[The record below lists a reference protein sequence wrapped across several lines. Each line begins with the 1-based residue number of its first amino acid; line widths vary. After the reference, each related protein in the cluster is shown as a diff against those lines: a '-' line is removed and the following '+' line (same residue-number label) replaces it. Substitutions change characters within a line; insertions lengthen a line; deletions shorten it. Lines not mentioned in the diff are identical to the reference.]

1 MKYLPSAFQRSVI
14 AAALASV
21 FSCYAEAGDV
31 PVIIVEGE
39 KEVFS
44 ISLEKENTVAPDST
58 ELLKGMAGASVVK
71 NGPLTG
77 FAQYRGMF
85 GQRINT
91 VIDGA
96 THTSG
101 GPNWMDAPLHYAP
114 ASQVSNIRVYRGA
127 SPVSSGQET
136 IGGSVIVETKSG
148 DFTDSAEV
156 VLSGEVS
163 VGGETNNNA
172 TMVSALIT
180 VANKNHWLNV
190 KGLDEQ
196 ADDMAFD
203 GGEITPT
210 EYERRRFDVGYG
222 VRFGAHEIEIGGG
235 RNETGDAGTP
245 ALPMDISSIDTDMV
259 RGKYTYQGDESV
271 VEVLL
276 FANDVEH
283 GMTNYHL
290 REAPGEAAGYRTAA
304 ATGESQ
310 GGKIVFRSEGELS
323 FEVGMDVLQSEHSTD
338 ITNPNMPMFLV
349 KNFNEATR
357 DSVGVYAE
365 SAFGLSDVLS
375 LDSGVRVNHISMDSG
390 EVSVAGVM
398 MPMMESLA
406 TSLNASDRSQ
416 DDTLIDWV
424 STLTYELSDDVSVFA
439 GLARK
444 NRAPSYQERYLW
456 MPMESTGGLADGNTY
471 IGDVELD
478 AELSHEINL
487 GFDLSAGAFDVSPR
501 IFYRNVDD
509 FIQGVVVTEGVAFML
524 NGGQNSDRE
533 LLQFSNVDAKF
544 YGFDMNWAYR
554 FDSAWSL
561 RGVVNYVRGKR
572 RDVSDDLYRIAPANT
587 LYALDYDAEKW
598 GVSVENHLFA
608 KQDSVSAEN
617 NEQRTDGY
625 GTVSIS
631 GYVLL
636 TDSVTLT
643 AGLENLLDKKYQDH
657 LTGYNRAV
665 NADIAPDERLP
676 GKGRSLYAQARWV
689 F

>member
-1 MKYLPSAFQRSVI
+1 MKHVSSAFKRSVI
-14 AAALASV
+14 AVAVASV
-21 FSCYAEAGDV
+21 FSFYAEASDV

-39 KEVFS
+39 KDVFS
-44 ISLEKENTVAPDST
+44 ISLEKKNTVAPDST

-77 FAQYRGMF
+77 FAQYRGMY

-148 DFTDSAEV
+148 EFVDSTEAV
-156 VLSGEVS
+156 VSGEVS

-172 TMVSALIT
+172 TMVSALVT
-180 VANKNHWLNV
+180 VANKNHWLSV

-196 ADDMAFD
+196 ADDMEFD

-210 EYERRRFDVGYG
+210 EYERSRFDVGYG
-222 VRFGAHEIEIGGG
+222 FRLGAHEIEIGGG
-235 RNETGDAGTP
+235 RNETDDAGTP

-259 RGKYTYQGDESV
+259 RAKYTYQGDDHA

-283 GMTNYHL
+283 GMTNHHL
-290 REAPGEAAGYRTAA
+290 REAPGNMMGYRTAA
-304 ATGESQ
+304 AKGESQ
-310 GGKIVFRSEGELS
+310 GGKVIFRSEGDLP
-323 FEVGMDVLQSEHSTD
+323 FEVGIDVLQSEHSTD

-349 KNFNEATR
+349 KNFNESTR
-357 DSVGVYAE
+357 DSVGVYVE
-365 SAFGLSDVLS
+365 TAFELSDTLS
-375 LDSGVRVNHISMDSG
+375 LESGVRVNHIGMDSD
-390 EVSVAGVM
+390 EVSVAGTMGM
-398 MPMMESLA
+398 MAMMVANMESLA
-406 TSLNASDRSQ
+406 TSLNTSDRSQ

-424 STLTYELSDDVSVFA
+424 NTLTYKLSDDVAVLV

-471 IGDVELD
+471 IGDVDLD

-501 IFYRNVDD
+501 IFYRDVDD
-509 FIQGVVVTEGVAFML
+509 FIQGVAVTEGTAFVL
-524 NGGQNSDRE
+524 NGMQNTGRE

-544 YGFDMNWAYR
+544 YGFDMNWGYR

-572 RDVSDDLYRIAPANT
+572 RDVSDNLYRIAPANT
-587 LYALDYDAEKW
+587 LYALDYDTDKW
-598 GVSVENHLFA
+598 GVSIENHLFA
-608 KQDSVSAEN
+608 KQDNISEEN
-617 NEQRTDGY
+617 NEQRTKGY
-625 GTVSIS
+625 GTVNIS
-631 GYVLL
+631 AYVL
-636 TDSVTLT
+636 VTEAVSLT
-643 AGLENLLDKKYQDH
+643 AGVENLLDKRYQDH
-657 LTGYNRAV
+657 LTGYNRAA
-665 NADIAPDERLP
+665 NDDIAINERLP
-676 GKGRSLYAQARWV
+676 LSLIHI
-689 F
+689 